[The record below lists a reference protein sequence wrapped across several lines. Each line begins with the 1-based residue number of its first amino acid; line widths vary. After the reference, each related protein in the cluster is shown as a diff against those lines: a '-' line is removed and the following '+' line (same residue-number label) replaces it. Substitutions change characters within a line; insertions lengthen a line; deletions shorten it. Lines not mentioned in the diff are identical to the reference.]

1 MPQPKFTASAR
12 LKRLGAA
19 LRSLRVASNLTVD
32 QVATNLGWS
41 GSKVSRIETAKQIV
55 SPSDVRE
62 LVTLYELGAD
72 EIEKYVAI
80 ARRAKE
86 RDWWHKYDDVLPEW
100 FEGYLGLETEASKIS
115 TYESDLVPGLL
126 QTEPYAAA
134 VLGAYPLRTT
144 PEEMERSVDLRR
156 ARQARLSDENPLV
169 LDAVISETAL
179 RRAIGGP
186 TVMREQLAHL
196 TAMVQRP
203 NVTVR
208 LLPFSAGEHPG
219 LDGAFS
225 VLEFADADDGR
236 IVTVETMTSTL
247 YIEKTRDVGIY
258 RLAFDQIRSVAVGP
272 DETADMIKATTREL
286 EK

>member
-19 LRSLRVASNLTVD
+19 LRALRAESDLTVE
-32 QVATNLGWS
+32 QVATSLKWS

-55 SPSDVRE
+55 SSDDVRA
-62 LVTLYELGAD
+62 LVSLYDVGAD

-80 ARRAKE
+80 ARQVKQ

-100 FEGYLGLETEASKIS
+100 FEGYLGLEAEASKIS
-115 TYESDLVPGLL
+115 TYEADLVPGLL
-126 QTEPYAAA
+126 QTEQYAAA
-134 VLGAYPLRTT
+134 VLGAFPLRTT

-156 ARQARLSDENPLV
+156 ARQARLCDESPLI
-169 LDAVISETAL
+169 LDAVISETVL
-179 RRAIGGP
+179 RRGIGGS
-186 TVMREQLAHL
+186 TVMREQLEHL
-196 TAMVQRP
+196 AAMVQRP

-208 LLPFSAGEHPG
+208 LLPFDAGEHPG
-219 LDGAFS
+219 INGAFS
-225 VLEFADADDGR
+225 VLEFADADEGR

-258 RLAFDQIRSVAVGP
+258 RLAFEQIRSAALGP
-272 DETADMIKATTREL
+272 GETDDMIKATTREL
-286 EK
+286 EP

>member
-19 LRSLRVASNLTVD
+19 LRSLRVASDLTVD
-32 QVATNLGWS
+32 QVATSLGWS

-55 SPSDVRE
+55 SPSDVRK

-86 RDWWHKYDDVLPEW
+86 RDWWYKYDDVLPEW

-115 TYESDLVPGLL
+115 TYEADLVPGLL
-126 QTEPYAAA
+126 QTEQYAAA

-156 ARQARLSDENPLV
+156 ARQARLSDENPLI

-186 TVMREQLAHL
+186 SVMREQLAHL
-196 TAMVQRP
+196 AAMIQRP
-203 NVTVR
+203 NVTIR
-208 LLPFSAGEHPG
+208 LLPFGAGEHPG
-219 LDGAFS
+219 INGAFS

-258 RLAFDQIRSVAVGP
+258 RLAFDQIRSVALGP
-272 DETADMIKATTREL
+272 DETADMIKVTTREL
-286 EK
+286 GP